1 MLCPAAFRKKGTSSQ
16 FLTHNFSCRR
26 VNVLFLWCYVLTHKF
41 SFHCEKDCLR
51 SPDCEKTGQLATRKR
66 YASERACFRPS
77 TAQIPVKIYRS
88 NAKSYS
94 TNDTSCMAHNGYP
107 RCTGP
112 DDRCESSGSV
122 HVTLRQQSGSCTKA
136 SVPLL
141 RWRTPERGTY
151 AVLTP
156 RGGQRIMAMPHAH
169 LLGALQRHACAAG
182 GVPAGEKGWRP
193 WPCES

>member
-1 MLCPAAFRKKGTSSQ
+1 MWLLWSCHITFRCSIMTFVVSSGFPEKGTSSR

-26 VNVLFLWCYVLTHKF
+26 VNVFFLWCYVLTHKF

-94 TNDTSCMAHNGYP
+94 TNDSSLDGMRATRAP
-107 RCTGP
+107 RRPCQRLP
-112 DDRCESSGSV
+112 
-122 HVTLRQQSGSCTKA
+122 RQQKTFDNKVSDLGSRETRQPGFIIRKKTCA
-136 SVPLL
+136 LLRIVPSAILPLL
-141 RWRTPERGTY
+141 
-151 AVLTP
+151 
-156 RGGQRIMAMPHAH
+156 
-169 LLGALQRHACAAG
+169 
-182 GVPAGEKGWRP
+182 
-193 WPCES
+193 

>member
-1 MLCPAAFRKKGTSSQ
+1 MLCPAAFRKKGTSSR

-94 TNDTSCMAHNGYP
+94 TNDRQRRGEQLWYAETDGESPASWSGRRP
-107 RCTGP
+107 AVPPPLGP
-112 DDRCESSGSV
+112 AYRVGCPGTAVYGSHMVIVVCPITFRFSDR
-122 HVTLRQQSGSCTKA
+122 
-136 SVPLL
+136 
-141 RWRTPERGTY
+141 
-151 AVLTP
+151 
-156 RGGQRIMAMPHAH
+156 
-169 LLGALQRHACAAG
+169 
-182 GVPAGEKGWRP
+182 
-193 WPCES
+193 

>member
-1 MLCPAAFRKKGTSSQ
+1 MWLLWPCHITFRCSIMTVVVSSGFRKKGTSSQ

-88 NAKSYS
+88 NAKVAPHL
-94 TNDTSCMAHNGYP
+94 TACHYP
-107 RCTGP
+107 KF
-112 DDRCESSGSV
+112 S
-122 HVTLRQQSGSCTKA
+122 
-136 SVPLL
+136 
-141 RWRTPERGTY
+141 
-151 AVLTP
+151 
-156 RGGQRIMAMPHAH
+156 
-169 LLGALQRHACAAG
+169 LGHGKISQFYQWEMRSKTVQVG
-182 GVPAGEKGWRP
+182 
-193 WPCES
+193 

>member
-1 MLCPAAFRKKGTSSQ
+1 MWLLWSCHITFRCSIMTFVVASGFPEKGTSSR

-51 SPDCEKTGQLATRKR
+51 SPDCEKTGQLAARKR

-94 TNDTSCMAHNGYP
+94 TNDTQGFAG
-107 RCTGP
+107 R
-112 DDRCESSGSV
+112 SGLWWHVLLSV
-122 HVTLRQQSGSCTKA
+122 LPLVQPA
-136 SVPLL
+136 SQAQGA
-141 RWRTPERGTY
+141 R
-151 AVLTP
+151 
-156 RGGQRIMAMPHAH
+156 PHGFHRLA
-169 LLGALQRHACAAG
+169 
-182 GVPAGEKGWRP
+182 
-193 WPCES
+193 

>member
-1 MLCPAAFRKKGTSSQ
+1 MWLLWPCHITFRCSIMTVVVSSGFRKKGTSSQ

-94 TNDTSCMAHNGYP
+94 TNDRQC
-107 RCTGP
+107 C
-112 DDRCESSGSV
+112 CSS
-122 HVTLRQQSGSCTKA
+122 
-136 SVPLL
+136 
-141 RWRTPERGTY
+141 
-151 AVLTP
+151 
-156 RGGQRIMAMPHAH
+156 
-169 LLGALQRHACAAG
+169 AG
-182 GVPAGEKGWRP
+182 HWRP
-193 WPCES
+193 QTYCRLSAW

>member
-1 MLCPAAFRKKGTSSQ
+1 MWLLWPCHITFRCSIMTVVVSSGFRKKGTSSQ

-94 TNDTSCMAHNGYP
+94 TNDRILLANPEISSYCTNIKLLIDENKTNYMMLAGRECM
-107 RCTGP
+107 
-112 DDRCESSGSV
+112 
-122 HVTLRQQSGSCTKA
+122 
-136 SVPLL
+136 
-141 RWRTPERGTY
+141 
-151 AVLTP
+151 
-156 RGGQRIMAMPHAH
+156 
-169 LLGALQRHACAAG
+169 
-182 GVPAGEKGWRP
+182 
-193 WPCES
+193 

>member
-1 MLCPAAFRKKGTSSQ
+1 MQLPVRNSRHLKGSSSGCGQRSRINSCKKQPAAFRKKGTSSR

-51 SPDCEKTGQLATRKR
+51 SPDCEKTGQLAARKR

-94 TNDTSCMAHNGYP
+94 TNDTHASLCRIEVPGV
-107 RCTGP
+107 GP
-112 DDRCESSGSV
+112 YACLSRSS
-122 HVTLRQQSGSCTKA
+122 
-136 SVPLL
+136 
-141 RWRTPERGTY
+141 
-151 AVLTP
+151 
-156 RGGQRIMAMPHAH
+156 
-169 LLGALQRHACAAG
+169 
-182 GVPAGEKGWRP
+182 
-193 WPCES
+193 

>member
-1 MLCPAAFRKKGTSSQ
+1 MTGATISSNTQAGWVSTDEIPSTTCLGQEIETSWQGGVWNLENRDHSSEFVESKSCAERYCTSSR

-41 SFHCEKDCLR
+41 SFHGEKDCLR

-94 TNDTSCMAHNGYP
+94 KNDIYVC
-107 RCTGP
+107 C
-112 DDRCESSGSV
+112 
-122 HVTLRQQSGSCTKA
+122 
-136 SVPLL
+136 
-141 RWRTPERGTY
+141 
-151 AVLTP
+151 
-156 RGGQRIMAMPHAH
+156 
-169 LLGALQRHACAAG
+169 
-182 GVPAGEKGWRP
+182 
-193 WPCES
+193 

>member
-1 MLCPAAFRKKGTSSQ
+1 MWLLWSCHITFRCSILTVVVSSGFRKKGTSSR

-94 TNDTSCMAHNGYP
+94 TNDTQAHCTAFAQTSSLFVWFAAASEQAAMA
-107 RCTGP
+107 
-112 DDRCESSGSV
+112 
-122 HVTLRQQSGSCTKA
+122 
-136 SVPLL
+136 
-141 RWRTPERGTY
+141 
-151 AVLTP
+151 
-156 RGGQRIMAMPHAH
+156 
-169 LLGALQRHACAAG
+169 ACAA
-182 GVPAGEKGWRP
+182 
-193 WPCES
+193 PC